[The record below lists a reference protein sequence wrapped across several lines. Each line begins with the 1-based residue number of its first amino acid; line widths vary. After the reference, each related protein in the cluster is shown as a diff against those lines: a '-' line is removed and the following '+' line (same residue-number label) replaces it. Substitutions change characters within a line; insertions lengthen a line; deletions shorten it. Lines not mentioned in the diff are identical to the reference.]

1 MGRGEIADPLRRG
14 VGVFT
19 AQGKSAILPWVI
31 EHVAAVRSEG
41 DGQAQL
47 LCGLDKG
54 ARLVSRGRA
63 QHEKSFLLGGADH
76 GWADRCNHF
85 SSRAQPLAR
94 AMRLSPARP
103 PWREQPVCLARL

>member
-1 MGRGEIADPLRRG
+1 MSPQAESMAGASADGDDRVKRIGRGEIADLLRRG
-14 VGVFT
+14 FGVFK

-54 ARLVSRGRA
+54 ARLVYRGRA

-76 GWADRCNHF
+76 TWSRSLHHF
-85 SSRAQPLAR
+85 SSRA
-94 AMRLSPARP
+94 
-103 PWREQPVCLARL
+103 

>member
-1 MGRGEIADPLRRG
+1 MERGEIADPLRRG
-14 VGVFT
+14 FGVFK

-41 DGQAQL
+41 DGQAHL

-76 GWADRCNHF
+76 GWAR
-85 SSRAQPLAR
+85 SLQSLYQPGPTTAQLPLHIRSA
-94 AMRLSPARP
+94 P
-103 PWREQPVCLARL
+103 

>member
-1 MGRGEIADPLRRG
+1 MKRIGRGKIADPMRRAFG
-14 VGVFT
+14 FFK

-41 DGQAQL
+41 DGQPQL

-54 ARLVSRGRA
+54 ARLVSRGRG

-76 GWADRCNHF
+76 SG
-85 SSRAQPLAR
+85 AR
-94 AMRLSPARP
+94 SLQS
-103 PWREQPVCLARL
+103 L